1 MEYYLVNKSMK
12 KNFFFKKRLK
22 DYIDYLKKNK
32 LFKKKQLI
40 FYENNIEKIENWT
53 NSDFKSKLLWYNQ
66 IKKNNKAKVKTIHL
80 ERMNKWIYDN
90 KKGVI
95 KHESGEF
102 FCIEGKRVVNSGRE
116 VKDWDQPFL
125 KQINYKGG
133 IIGLVRSNI
142 NGVPHYL
149 IDAKYEPG
157 NYNEIQ
163 LSPSLQATYSN
174 LNRIHKGE
182 KNKVVKKYFLKNFY
196 TIRKFWVTEDGG
208 RLFRKRNLHWI
219 IQYNGKINLPGKTY
233 KWLTLWDLHRFI
245 KKGSLVGPH
254 LRSILSLI

>member
-1 MEYYLVNKSMK
+1 M
-12 KNFFFKKRLK
+12 NFQES
-22 DYIDYLKKNK
+22 
-32 LFKKKQLI
+32 KKKYILFLKENKIYSPQRII
-40 FYENNIEKIENWT
+40 FYENNIEKIFNWT
-53 NSDFKSKLLWYNQ
+53 NTDFQKTLKWYES
-66 IKKNNKAKVKTIHL
+66 IKKKNKAKIKTIHL
-80 ERMNKWIYDN
+80 EKMRKWKYDK

-95 KHESGEF
+95 LHTSGEF
-102 FCIEGKRVVNSGRE
+102 FRIEGKRIINSERE
-116 VKDWDQPFL
+116 VKSWDQPFI
-125 KQINYKGG
+125 KQVNYNGG

-182 KNKVVKKYFLKNFY
+182 KNKVVTKYFKKKFK

-208 RLFRKRNLHWI
+208 RLFKKRNFHWI
-219 IQYNGKINLPGKTY
+219 IQYNGKINIPGKTY
-233 KWLTLWDLHRFI
+233 KWMTLWELDRFI
-245 KKGSLVGPH
+245 KLGYYVGPH